1 MLLNMV
7 MFKVTI
13 RDFGKMNRNM
23 ADNIEHQDKGELVA
37 NCDQSK
43 IDVTKC
49 DNHELAGNIEPL
61 IKVIRGQQVMLD
73 KDLAT
78 LYGVETRV
86 LNQTVKRN
94 IERFPDDFRFELS
107 REECLRSQIVI
118 SNGRGGNR
126 YSTYAFTEQGVAM
139 LSSVLRSQ
147 TAIEVNIRIMRAFV
161 SMRHFMVNNAS
172 VFSRLETM
180 EYHQLEMQQHQQE
193 TDKRIEEVFRRLDEG
208 NAKPKQGV
216 FYNGQVYDAYTFVSD
231 LIKSAKKRIV
241 LIDNYVDETVLTL
254 LDKRDN
260 NVSAI
265 IYTQQISRQFQLD
278 IDRHNA
284 QYAPIDVETFR
295 LSHDRFLCI
304 DDDVYHLGASIK
316 DLGKKWFGFSKME
329 ILTPDELVERINRE

>member
-1 MLLNMV
+1 MANNID
-7 MFKVTI
+7 KKEPVT
-13 RDFGKMNRNM
+13 
-23 ADNIEHQDKGELVA
+23 
-37 NCDQSK
+37 NCEQSK
-43 IDVTKC
+43 IDIIKC

-73 KDLAT
+73 KDLAM
-78 LYGVETRV
+78 LYGVEAKV
-86 LNQTVKRN
+86 LNQAVKRN
-94 IERFPDDFRFELS
+94 VERFPNDFRFQLTK
-107 REECLRSQIVI
+107 EECLRSQIVTL
-118 SNGRGGNR
+118 NEKQGKHLK
-126 YSTYAFTEQGVAM
+126 YMPYAFTEQGVAM

-147 TAIEVNIRIMRAFV
+147 TAIEVNIQIMRAFV

-172 VFSRLETM
+172 VFSRLETI
-180 EYHQLEMQQHQQE
+180 EYHQLEMQQHLQE
-193 TDKRIEEVFRRLDEG
+193 SDKRIEEVFRRLDEG

-231 LIKSAKKRIV
+231 LIKSTKKRIV

-284 QYAPIDVETFR
+284 QYAPIDVETFH

-304 DDDVYHLGASIK
+304 DDDVYHIGASIK

-329 ILTPDELVERINRE
+329 ILTPDELVERINKE

>member
-1 MLLNMV
+1 MADITEKTENNELTTN
-7 MFKVTI
+7 
-13 RDFGKMNRNM
+13 RDPLVVV
-23 ADNIEHQDKGELVA
+23 DNIE
-37 NCDQSK
+37 
-43 IDVTKC
+43 T
-49 DNHELAGNIEPL
+49 L

-78 LYGVETRV
+78 LYGVEAKV
-86 LNQTVKRN
+86 LNQAVKRN
-94 IERFPDDFRFELS
+94 IERFPDDFRFQLTK
-107 REECLRSQIVI
+107 EECLRSQIVTL
-118 SNGRGGNR
+118 NEKQGQHLK
-126 YSTYAFTEQGVAM
+126 YMPYAFTEQGVAM

-147 TAIEVNIRIMRAFV
+147 TAIDVNIQIMRAFV

-172 VFSRLETM
+172 VFSRLETI

-193 TDKRIEEVFRRLDEG
+193 TDKRIDEVFRRLDEG

-231 LIKSAKKRIV
+231 LIKSAKKRII

-254 LDKRDN
+254 LDKREN
-260 NVSAI
+260 CVSAV
-265 IYTQQISRQFQLD
+265 IYTQQISRHFQLD

-304 DDDVYHLGASIK
+304 DDDVYHIGTSIK